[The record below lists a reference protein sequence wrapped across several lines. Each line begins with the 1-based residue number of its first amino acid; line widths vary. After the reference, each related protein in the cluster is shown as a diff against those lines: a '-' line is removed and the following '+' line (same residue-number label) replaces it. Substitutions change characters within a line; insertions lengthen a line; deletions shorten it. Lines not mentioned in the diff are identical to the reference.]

1 MPIFEYRCK
10 GCGHEF
16 EFLALPGSAK
26 TAACP
31 ECASEDLEK
40 LLTGFAV
47 KSAELSQARVQK
59 ARAAMKTNKNR
70 IDQQVSESEHIRE
83 HVSETLDAFKN
94 LPKDYGKTE
103 T

>member
-10 GCGHEF
+10 ACGHEF
-16 EFLALPGSAK
+16 EFLLLPAASK

-40 LLTGFAV
+40 VLSGFAV

-59 ARAAMKTNKNR
+59 ARAAMKQSRNVVDRQTA
-70 IDQQVSESEHIRE
+70 ESEHIRE
-83 HVSETLDAFKN
+83 HVTETLDAFKN
-94 LPKDYGKTE
+94 LPKDHDKPS
-103 T
+103 